1 MLYLSVIGLL
11 LLILGGI
18 IIKVSTKFV
27 GLGIILAL
35 IGAGSFVTLGIEAIK
50 DDQSKTAK
58 CASLDGHYG
67 GGACYVQGVEKDLNN
82 IEDFFKDEVK

>member
-1 MLYLSVIGLL
+1 MLYLTVLGLL

-18 IIKVSTKFV
+18 IIKKSTKIV
-27 GLGIILAL
+27 GFGIVLAL
-35 IGAGSFVTLGIEAIK
+35 VGAAMVVILGVECIH

-67 GGACYVQGVEKDLNN
+67 GGACYVQGVEKDMNN
-82 IEDFFKDEVK
+82 LEDFFKDI

>member
-1 MLYLSVIGLL
+1 MLYLTVLGLL
-11 LLILGGI
+11 ALILGGI
-18 IIKVSTKFV
+18 IVKKSTKLV

-35 IGAGSFVTLGIEAIK
+35 AGAAMIVICGGRTIA

-82 IEDFFKDEVK
+82 VEDFFKDI

>member
-1 MLYLSVIGLL
+1 MLYLTVLGLL
-11 LLILGGI
+11 VLILGGI
-18 IIKVSTKFV
+18 IVKKSTKLV

-35 IGAGSFVTLGIEAIK
+35 AGAAMIVICGGWTIA

-82 IEDFFKDEVK
+82 VEDFFKDI

>member
-1 MLYLSVIGLL
+1 MLYLSVFGLL

-18 IIKVSTKFV
+18 IVKKSVKFA

-35 IGAGSFVTLGIEAIK
+35 VGAGLFVTLGVEAIR
-50 DDQSKTAK
+50 DDQSKTAR

-82 IEDFFKDEVK
+82 IEDFIKKDL

>member
-1 MLYLSVIGLL
+1 MLYLSIAGLL

-18 IIKVSTKFV
+18 IIKVSTKV
-27 GLGIILAL
+27 VWLGIVMAL
-35 IGAGSFVTLGIEAIK
+35 VGAGMFVTIGVDVIK
-50 DDQSKTAK
+50 QDQSQTAK

-82 IEDFFKDEVK
+82 IEDWAKKEF

>member
-1 MLYLSVIGLL
+1 MLYLTVLGLL
-11 LLILGGI
+11 ALILGGI
-18 IIKVSTKFV
+18 IVKKSTKLV

-35 IGAGSFVTLGIEAIK
+35 AGAAMIVICGGWMIA
-50 DDQSKTAK
+50 DAQSKTAK

-82 IEDFFKDEVK
+82 VEDFFKDI

>member
-1 MLYLSVIGLL
+1 MLYLTVGGLL
-11 LLILGGI
+11 ALILGGI
-18 IIKVSTKFV
+18 IIKKSSKFV

-35 IGAGSFVTLGIEAIK
+35 VGAGLAVTMGFELFR

-67 GGACYVQGVEKDLNN
+67 GGSCYVQGVEKDLK
-82 IEDFFKDEVK
+82 ELGL